1 MRLNKIRRER
11 VGDVVFQMLRQS
23 ILDQTFAPGSRLQLD
38 DLATKLDVSATP
50 IKDAINRLAAE
61 GLVEVKPRSGTFVSQ
76 ISIEELAES
85 LEMRCAI
92 EYFAARAVVQRASAE
107 DIRDLGLLVKDLD
120 RPIETNE
127 ERLLHEQKNRQ
138 LHERVVAL
146 AGNRK
151 MLDYYCSLHTHITMA
166 RVHYTTEAWKSR
178 LEQERQEHHE
188 ILRCMERRDA
198 PALAEA
204 LRDHIQGAASALI
217 EDVRRNRAHE

>member
-11 VGDVVFQMLRQS
+11 IGDTVFQMLRQS

-38 DLATKLDVSATP
+38 ELAAKLDVSVTP

-76 ISIEELAES
+76 ISVEELAES

-92 EYFAARAVVQRASAE
+92 EYFAARAVVQRATADDLRE
-107 DIRDLGLLVKDLD
+107 LGLLVEDLD

-127 ERLLHEQKNRQ
+127 ERVVHEQKNRE
-138 LHERVVAL
+138 LHERVVSL

-151 MLDYYCSLHTHITMA
+151 MLEYYRSLNTHISMA
-166 RVHYTTEAWKSR
+166 RVHYTSEAWKSR
-178 LEQERQEHHE
+178 LEQERREHHE
-188 ILRCMERRDA
+188 ILRCIERRDA
-198 PALAEA
+198 NALADT
-204 LRDHIQGAASALI
+204 LRDHIQGAANALI
-217 EDVRRNRAHE
+217 QDIRRNRANV